1 MKRSY
6 LLAAVVLAGACGSE
20 FHAPFENANPSAPT
34 IQVGPG
40 GQTHSSRNTAAPAG
54 IPDAPPAGMR
64 NEGTKVWF
72 IPVPGGDMVRLAQN
86 PELWPVAQRRVDVV
100 GIFQAQAYHEPGYTG
115 CGFPCGP
122 NHYQALVQAVPE
134 GYFKWIADRFLVSM
148 EAGSVKE
155 HACTEERIRD
165 IFRIDNIVI
174 SNIKAAG
181 GRLDYIAQDEPFA
194 SGTGPAVFDQFY
206 GRQAG
211 CGLTSA
217 QVAALQRIYNDGI
230 HSKHPEVQIGFIE
243 PYPYESADAIMSNLL
258 ELEKAGV
265 PIPFFR
271 VDYDQVRAMREDQ
284 DYKTDLRRLRDFC
297 RSKGIPFGVIIWGP
311 DGTSNETYAVGHW
324 ATARAVL
331 QAVGVTED
339 TVFESWAAPQP
350 EQHGMVKTKPDTVP
364 ESDPNTHTG
373 LVNATL
379 DLFRIRPR
387 Q

>member
-1 MKRSY
+1 MKRLV
-6 LLAAVVLAGACGSE
+6 LLATVMLAWACGSE

-40 GQTHSSRNTAAPAG
+40 GQTHSSGSTAAPEG

-64 NEGTKVWF
+64 NIGTKVWL
-72 IPVPGGDMVRLAQN
+72 IPVPGGDLMRLAQN
-86 PELWPVAQRRVDVV
+86 PELWPIAQQRVDVV
-100 GIFQAQAYHEPGYTG
+100 GIFQAQAYWEPGYTG
-115 CGFPCGP
+115 CGHPCGP
-122 NHYQALVQAVPE
+122 NHYQALVQAVPG

-194 SGTGPAVFDQFY
+194 AGLQPAVFDQFY

-211 CGLTSA
+211 CGLTPA

-243 PYPYESADAIMSNLL
+243 PYPMHSVEGMMSYIL

-265 PIPFFR
+265 PVPFYR
-271 VDYDQVRAMREDQ
+271 VDYDQVRAVRENKDW
-284 DYKTDLRRLRDFC
+284 KSDLRRLRDFC
-297 RSKGIPFGVIIWGP
+297 RAKHIPFSVILWAS
-311 DGTSNETYAVGHW
+311 DGSSNEAYAAGHW
-324 ATARAVL
+324 ATARSVL

-339 TVFESWAAPQP
+339 TVFESWAEALPNQG
-350 EQHGMVKTKPDTVP
+350 HLVKTKPDTVP

-373 LVNATL
+373 LVNGTL
-379 DLFRIRPR
+379 DLFNIKPR
-387 Q
+387 